1 MIGKCSLAPVTDRV
15 QVLRALFG
23 AHLPAKLLKEEDIL
37 WDDRG
42 IKVVNRGVSMA
53 RPYWSG
59 QVQISLVSFGV
70 SLYVA
75 TEAKSNISFH
85 QISRSTGER
94 VRHQKVLESAVDSGS
109 REPADVVEK
118 DEIVKGY
125 EYSKGQYVIIEPSEL
140 DNLRVPSKHTI
151 AVSQFVDPDELSP
164 EYIEKPYFVV
174 PENDAQTEA
183 FAVVRQALVKSG
195 KVAIGKIAFSGREHI
210 FALTPAGTEGRG
222 MMGYTLRYQNELR
235 NQGDYFRDIKD
246 TKINEDSLEL
256 AEALI
261 AKKSAKLDLSKFD
274 DGYEVAVKEL
284 VDAKINHLQIPA
296 DEAPSVSSGKV
307 VNLMDALRKS
317 LGDKATSVPK
327 KPVASEKSSARK
339 GIGLVKQAV
348 KGAGRRKSA

>member
-1 MIGKCSLAPVTDRV
+1 
-15 QVLRALFG
+15 
-23 AHLPAKLLKEEDIL
+23 
-37 WDDRG
+37 
-42 IKVVNRGVSMA
+42 MA

-94 VRHQKVLESAVDSGS
+94 VRHQKVLESAAES
-109 REPADVVEK
+109 RSQTPGAVVEK

-151 AVSQFVDPDELSP
+151 AVSQFIDQEELNP
-164 EYIEKPYFVV
+164 EYVEKPYFVV
-174 PENDAQTEA
+174 PENDGQAEA
-183 FAVVRQALVKSG
+183 FAVVREALAKSG
-195 KVAIGKIAFSGREHI
+195 KVAIGKIAFSGREHV
-210 FALTPAGTEGRG
+210 FAITPAGTEGRG
-222 MMGYTLRYQNELR
+222 MMGDTLRYQNELR
-235 NQGDYFRDIKD
+235 QQRDYFRDIKEV
-246 TKINEDSLEL
+246 KIDEDSLEM

-261 AKKSAKLDLSKFD
+261 AKRSSKFDLSKFE

-284 VDAKINHLQIPA
+284 VDAKVNHLPIPK
-296 DEAPSVSSGKV
+296 DEVPQVRSGKV

-317 LGDKATSVPK
+317 LGSDSKTPPK
-327 KPVASEKSSARK
+327 KPVASEKTPVRK
-339 GIGLVKQAV
+339 GIGLVKAPS
-348 KGAGRRKSA
+348 KTASKRKSA